1 MRIFARAGK
10 PTRGLLAVRPRPTPR
25 PTAAAKMSAA
35 KMADRMHKRL
45 HDAFAGGADSN
56 ESAAA
61 LPVAVEASDMAA
73 DRQRRRRAGCIFR

>member
-45 HDAFAGGADSN
+45 HEAFAGGADSN

-61 LPVAVEASDMAA
+61 LAVEASDMAA
-73 DRQRRRRAGCIFR
+73 DARAGRFVPFGYDNG